1 MLEKVPAT
9 SYDAVGVLPKNQA
22 VTVTE
27 VSNTDIEYGVR
38 WLSNPYWYK
47 VSFVKDGKKYTGYVS
62 AAYVNLKSEYTIDKN
77 RKIEASYYFK
87 DI

>member
-1 MLEKVPAT
+1 MANSDVNVRKGPAT
-9 SYDAVGVLPKNQA
+9 AYDAVGVLPKNQA

-47 VSFVKDGKKYTGYVS
+47 VSFVKDGKNTQDMFRQH
-62 AAYVNLKSEYTIDKN
+62 I
-77 RKIEASYYFK
+77 
-87 DI
+87 